1 MGTRRGPGGPQA
13 EGRPR
18 KEPNRDLGLR
28 PLPQESKVLSRKP
41 PGLWCLFWRPSYDS
55 SVRSPRPERGFHRPH
70 RRSGPVTRASC
81 PAMVSVGRVKV
92 PERHRLPRPPL
103 AAPPFPSRSQ
113 PLPSPWSLLLA
124 RLYAG
129 QPSAGCALCFAQTL
143 VTVWGCLFFFCFP
156 SGLLCHRQHPSI
168 ASIPR
173 TSSSPRTEALLPL
186 NTNSSPP
193 PPHLHSASGTRITSC
208 LWIRLF

>member
-143 VTVWGCLFFFCFP
+143 VTVWGCLFFFLFSFRIIVSSP
-156 SGLLCHRQHPSI
+156 ASIHRQHPQ
-168 ASIPR
+168 
-173 TSSSPRTEALLPL
+173 
-186 NTNSSPP
+186 NFF
-193 PPHLHSASGTRITSC
+193 ITSN
-208 LWIRLF
+208 

>member
-41 PGLWCLFWRPSYDS
+41 PGLWCLFW
-55 SVRSPRPERGFHRPH
+55 SPWPERGFHRPH

-113 PLPSPWSLLLA
+113 PLASPWSLLLA

-143 VTVWGCLFFFCFP
+143 VTVWGCLFFLFSFRIIVSSP
-156 SGLLCHRQHPSI
+156 ASIHRQHPQ
-168 ASIPR
+168 
-173 TSSSPRTEALLPL
+173 
-186 NTNSSPP
+186 NFF
-193 PPHLHSASGTRITSC
+193 ITSN
-208 LWIRLF
+208 

>member
-1 MGTRRGPGGPQA
+1 MGTRRGPGGPQG

-28 PLPQESKVLSRKP
+28 PLPQESKVLSRKS
-41 PGLWCLFWRPSYDS
+41 PGLWCLFWCPSYDS

-92 PERHRLPRPPL
+92 PERHRLPRPLL

-129 QPSAGCALCFAQTL
+129 QPSAGCAVLCANPCN
-143 VTVWGCLFFFCFP
+143 CLGLFVFFLFSFRIIVSSP
-156 SGLLCHRQHPSI
+156 ASIHRQHPQ
-168 ASIPR
+168 
-173 TSSSPRTEALLPL
+173 
-186 NTNSSPP
+186 NFF
-193 PPHLHSASGTRITSC
+193 ITSN
-208 LWIRLF
+208 